1 MTSNLYDKIYNDM
14 KEAMKAKDQQKV
26 LLLRGLISAVK
37 NATVNAGKEITDD
50 AVLSA
55 VKKNLKEI
63 EQSIDSFYKAGR
75 DSAVEKLNSDKL
87 YLMELLPK
95 QMSEDE
101 VKQIVEA
108 VVKDLGA
115 STKKDMGRV
124 MKEVMARVKGAADG
138 KIADVSTHSPLR
150 AGRKFSA
157 CHLYEF
163 IAIVDS
169 ACSRDLLTEG
179 LEPTVGTLRRRCLGS
194 AEPHIT
200 YGIAIKFLEKGGNFI
215 TENGSGPV
223 DLENRLIVE
232 FILECKYKIAG
243 PLVSIRHGAMACLV
257 VIMQAEAFSTAG

>member
-75 DSAVEKLNSDKL
+75 DFEVGKLNQDRM
-87 YLMELLPK
+87 YLQGLLPK

-101 VKQIVEA
+101 VKPIVEA

-124 MKEVMARVKGAADG
+124 MKEVMARVKGTADG
-138 KIADVSTHSPLR
+138 K
-150 AGRKFSA
+150 
-157 CHLYEF
+157 
-163 IAIVDS
+163 
-169 ACSRDLLTEG
+169 
-179 LEPTVGTLRRRCLGS
+179 
-194 AEPHIT
+194 
-200 YGIAIKFLEKGGNFI
+200 
-215 TENGSGPV
+215 
-223 DLENRLIVE
+223 
-232 FILECKYKIAG
+232 
-243 PLVSIRHGAMACLV
+243 LVSKLV
-257 VIMQAEAFSTAG
+257 ASVLV

>member
-50 AVLSA
+50 AVLSS

-63 EQSIDSFYKAGR
+63 EQSIDSFRKAER
-75 DSAVEKLNSDKL
+75 DSEVEKLNSGKL

-124 MKEVMARVKGAADG
+124 MKEVMARIKGAADG
-138 KIADVSTHSPLR
+138 KIVS
-150 AGRKFSA
+150 K
-157 CHLYEF
+157 
-163 IAIVDS
+163 
-169 ACSRDLLTEG
+169 
-179 LEPTVGTLRRRCLGS
+179 
-194 AEPHIT
+194 
-200 YGIAIKFLEKGGNFI
+200 
-215 TENGSGPV
+215 
-223 DLENRLIVE
+223 
-232 FILECKYKIAG
+232 
-243 PLVSIRHGAMACLV
+243 LVSSVL
-257 VIMQAEAFSTAG
+257 S

>member
-75 DSAVEKLNSDKL
+75 DFEVGKFNRDKM
-87 YLMELLPK
+87 YLQGLLPK

-138 KIADVSTHSPLR
+138 KIVS
-150 AGRKFSA
+150 K
-157 CHLYEF
+157 
-163 IAIVDS
+163 
-169 ACSRDLLTEG
+169 
-179 LEPTVGTLRRRCLGS
+179 
-194 AEPHIT
+194 
-200 YGIAIKFLEKGGNFI
+200 
-215 TENGSGPV
+215 
-223 DLENRLIVE
+223 
-232 FILECKYKIAG
+232 
-243 PLVSIRHGAMACLV
+243 LVSSVL
-257 VIMQAEAFSTAG
+257 S